1 MNAMD
6 VALICKALGDANRL
20 EIVKMLSD
28 GEKCGCKLLER
39 FEITQPTLS
48 HHMKILM
55 ECGLVNA
62 CKDGKWQHYSLN
74 CETLTQFKE
83 FIEGLTCCGCG
94 SNSEGGGLLLMGK
107 FITDQILGMKWL
119 NTLIGNLLGTL
130 GLDVTSR
137 IGGSIQFF
145 LYDVI
150 KITVLL
156 CVLIYLISYIQSYF
170 PPERSKKIMGRFH
183 GIWANCIAALLG
195 TVTPFCSCSS
205 IPLFIGFT
213 SAGLP
218 LGVTFSFLISS
229 PMVDLGSL
237 VLLMS
242 IFGAKV
248 AILYVVLG
256 LVLAVAGGTLIEKL
270 HMENQVEEF
279 IRRASAVDIASPTLT
294 QKERLVYAKDQV
306 AETFKKV
313 FPYILIGVG
322 IGAVIHNWIPES
334 WVVAVLGS
342 HNPFGVI
349 LATIIGIPMYAD
361 IFGTIPIAEALL
373 GKGAQL
379 GTVLAFMMGVTTLSL
394 PSMIMLR
401 KAVKPKLLGVFIAIC
416 ALGIIVVGYLFNLFQ
431 GFIL

>member
-1 MNAMD
+1 
-6 VALICKALGDANRL
+6 
-20 EIVKMLSD
+20 ML
-28 GEKCGCKLLER
+28 
-39 FEITQPTLS
+39 
-48 HHMKILM
+48 
-55 ECGLVNA
+55 LVI
-62 CKDGKWQHYSLN
+62 G
-74 CETLTQFKE
+74 E
-83 FIEGLTCCGCG
+83 FIT
-94 SNSEGGGLLLMGK
+94 N
-107 FITDQILGMKWL
+107 QILGMKWL
-119 NTLIGNLLGTL
+119 NALIGTFLSAL
-130 GLDVTSR
+130 GLDTTGR
-137 IGGSIQFF
+137 IGGSVQFF
-145 LYDVI
+145 LYDVV
-150 KITVLL
+150 KITFLL
-156 CVLIYLISYIQSYF
+156 CVLIYAISYIQSYF

-183 GIWANCIAALLG
+183 GVWANCIAALLG

-242 IFGAKV
+242 IFGVKV
-248 AILYVVLG
+248 AVLYVVLG
-256 LVLAVAGGTLIEKL
+256 LVIAVAGGTLIEKL
-270 HMENQVEEF
+270 CSESQVEEF
-279 IRRASAVDIASPTLT
+279 IRKASTIDIASPTLT

-313 FPYILIGVG
+313 LPYILVGVG

-334 WVVAVLGS
+334 WVVTVLGS
-342 HNPFGVI
+342 NNPFGVI

-373 GKGAQL
+373 AKGAQL

-401 KAVKPKLLGVFIAIC
+401 KAVKPELLSVFVTIC
-416 ALGIIVVGYLFNLFQ
+416 AVGIILVGYFFNLFQ
-431 GFIL
+431 GYII